1 MLPSM
6 ITVSCGVLGL
16 IASTVVAQVA
26 PPNGM
31 RVSDVRHDALVHCT
45 VVAQPGTVID
55 DATIVMKDGWIVAVG
70 PAASTAIPAGAM
82 SHDCTGLTA
91 YAGFIEPYLPIDTT
105 TQARA
110 AASQADAHWNPRVT
124 PQVRVRNAPLPPTS
138 TREGLRDAG
147 FCVAA
152 AWPSAGALRGSGA
165 ALTLAAEDSNVMWL
179 GEDLGQVA
187 AFDRFTPPEGQEPP
201 FDSPRAVAYP
211 ASRMGAIALVR
222 QVMRD
227 AAWSRQAA
235 LAWSAQPTGQ
245 EPPRASAAL
254 SALAPCL
261 PKSGARALPLVVE
274 CSDEHAV
281 LHTKGLLDEAGW
293 IGWCVAS
300 GLEFRE
306 LDAVVATRLPL
317 VVPLDFAK
325 APDLTNPRR
334 ADQISLR
341 ELGTWACS
349 PMNPALLADRGVTM
363 ALTTHRLKERGDLHA
378 RLRTAVEHGLS
389 TDAALAALTTTPAS
403 LLGLGATHGRIAP
416 GCMANIVLM
425 EGALA
430 SKDTQVRRVWVAGRQ
445 SIVKPKPVLPI
456 DGGFVMTSGDRS
468 LRGSINLVKGTVSL
482 MKPPAE
488 GAEASSKPEFVKA
501 DKVDLGQ
508 RMISFVAPAG
518 TLDATA
524 RVRMVGEVDG
534 TTIRIEGVTPRGDR
548 TVWTMIADATVPTD
562 DSPKTTANGGEEDD
576 GAKAVPDAP
585 KGNDAASQ
593 DDGSSAPKDPRHPA
607 ALTLLST
614 APFGDAGVRFDRT
627 AKGDRAPRAIQR
639 TVFRNATVWT
649 SSAAGIMEGCDVL
662 IDGGKVAAIGRA
674 LAVLADTQELDCA
687 GRHITPGLIDCH
699 SHTGVLGEVN
709 EWTQACT
716 AEVSIGDVID
726 PTDIN
731 WYRQLAGGLTAAN
744 QLHGS
749 ANPIGGQ
756 NSVVKLKWG
765 EPASAFLIPDAKPGI
780 KFALGENVVG
790 PRDRY
795 PDTRMGVEAYMRDR
809 FRAAA
814 EQRAALAHWNALP
827 TATRSRTVPPHVDD
841 ELTVLGEILVGERV
855 VHCHSY
861 RQDEIV
867 MLLDLADELGFK
879 VATLQHILEGYKVA
893 DRIARHGAGASS
905 FSDWWAYKMEVMD
918 AVPHNGAVMA
928 GQGVLTSFNSDS
940 DELARRMN
948 TEAAKACRYG
958 GLEPAEALKFVTI
971 NPAIQ
976 LGIGHRTGSLEVGK
990 DADLVVWTTDPLS
1003 SYAICDQTW
1012 IEGVKRFDRAED
1024 RVRRTEDAAL
1034 RAQLLEAAFE
1044 RGAMDRPPTKP
1055 ESAGGDQ
1062 RRGPTLLARMLETR
1076 EEAFWEM
1083 YRRGQDPGAVRSG
1096 ECGCGAA
1103 MSIFGGG
1110 DR

>member
-1 MLPSM
+1 MLQPM
-6 ITVSCGVLGL
+6 TTVSCGVLVL
-16 IASTVVAQVA
+16 IASTAVAQVA
-26 PPNGM
+26 PPNGI

-45 VVAQPGTVID
+45 VVTQPGTVID

-70 PAASTAIPAGAM
+70 PAAATPIPAGATA
-82 SHDCTGLTA
+82 HDCTGLTA
-91 YAGFIEPYLPIDTT
+91 YAGFIEPYLQVDTT
-105 TQARA
+105 AQARA
-110 AASQADAHWNPRVT
+110 AASQADAHWNPRIT
-124 PQVRVRNAPLPPTS
+124 PQVRVRDAQVPAAS
-138 TREGLRDAG
+138 MRDALRDAG

-152 AWPSAGALRGSGA
+152 AWPSTGAMRGSGA
-165 ALTLAAEDSNVMWL
+165 ALTLAAEDTNVMWI
-179 GEDLGQVA
+179 GGDLGQVA

-227 AAWSRQAA
+227 AAWSKQAD
-235 LAWSAQPTGQ
+235 LAWKARPTGQ

-254 SALAPCL
+254 AALAPCL
-261 PKSGARALPLVVE
+261 PTSGARALPLVVE

-281 LHTKGLLDEAGW
+281 LHGKHLLDEAGW
-293 IGWCVAS
+293 TGWCVAS

-306 LDAVVATRLPL
+306 LDAIVATRLPL

-325 APDLTNPRR
+325 APDLANPRR

-341 ELGTWACS
+341 EIGTWACS
-349 PMNPALLADRGVTM
+349 PMNPALLAERGATI
-363 ALTTHRLKERGDLHA
+363 ALTTHRLKDRGDLHA
-378 RLRTAVEHGLS
+378 RLRTAVEHGLAA
-389 TDAALAALTTTPAS
+389 DAALAALTTTPAS
-403 LLGLGATHGRIAP
+403 LLGLGATHGRIVP
-416 GCMANIVLM
+416 GSMANIVLM
-425 EGALA
+425 EGTLA
-430 SKDTQVRRVWVAGRQ
+430 SKGAQVRRVWVAGRE

-468 LRGSINLVKGTVSL
+468 VRGSIDLTKGTISL
-482 MKPPAE
+482 MKPPVE
-488 GAEASSKPEFVKA
+488 GAEAGSKAEFAKA

-508 RMISFVAPAG
+508 RTISFVAPVGTIDAG
-518 TLDATA
+518 V
-524 RVRMVGEVDG
+524 RVRMVGETDG
-534 TTIRIEGVTPRGDR
+534 RSIRIEGVTPSGAR
-548 TVWTMIADATVPTD
+548 TVWTMVADATVP
-562 DSPKTTANGGEEDD
+562 SPDAAAAMAPRPAGDGEPSDATVASKED
-576 GAKAVPDAP
+576 GAT
-585 KGNDAASQ
+585 
-593 DDGSSAPKDPRHPA
+593 DPRHPA
-607 ALTLLST
+607 AMMLLRT
-614 APFGDAGVRFDRT
+614 APFGDAGVRFERST
-627 AKGDRAPRAIQR
+627 TGDRVPMAIER

-649 SSAAGIMEGCDVL
+649 SAAAGIIEGCDVL
-662 IDGGKVAAIGRA
+662 IDGGKVAAIGVK
-674 LAVLADTQELDCA
+674 LAVPAGTKEVDCA

-716 AEVSIGDVID
+716 AEVGIGDVID

-749 ANPIGGQ
+749 ANPIGGR

-765 EPASAFLIPDAKPGI
+765 ESASAFPVPDAKPGI
-780 KFALGENVVG
+780 KFALGENVVR

-814 EQRAALAHWNALP
+814 EQRAALARWNALP
-827 TATRSRTVPPHVDD
+827 GAERARTVPPQVDD
-841 ELTVLGEILVGERV
+841 ELTVLGEILAGERV

-867 MLLDLADELGFK
+867 MLLDLADELGFR

-940 DELARRMN
+940 DELARRLN

-958 GLEPAEALKFVTI
+958 GLEPGEALKFVTI

-976 LGIGHRTGSLEVGK
+976 LGIGHRTGSLEIGK

-1003 SYAICDQTW
+1003 SYAVCDQTW
-1012 IEGVKRFDRAED
+1012 IEGVKRFDRAAD
-1024 RVRRTEDAAL
+1024 RERRAQDASL

-1044 RGAMDRPPTKP
+1044 RGGMDRPPGKP
-1055 ESAGGDQ
+1055 ESEGGGR
-1062 RRGPTLLARMLETR
+1062 RRGPTLLARMLDTR
-1076 EEAFWEM
+1076 EDAFWEM
-1083 YRRGQDPGAVRSG
+1083 YRRGQDPAAVRSG

-1110 DR
+1110 DQ

>member
-1 MLPSM
+1 MLQTM
-6 ITVSCGVLGL
+6 TTVSCGVLGL
-16 IASTVVAQVA
+16 IASTAVAQVA

-45 VVAQPGTVID
+45 VVTQPGTLID

-70 PAASTAIPAGAM
+70 PAATTPIPAGATA
-82 SHDCTGLTA
+82 HDCTGLTA
-91 YAGFIEPYLPIDTT
+91 YAGFIESYLPIDTT

-124 PQVRVRNAPLPPTS
+124 PQVRVRDAQLPAAS
-138 TREGLRDAG
+138 MRDGLRDAG

-152 AWPSAGALRGSGA
+152 AWPSAGAMRGSGA
-165 ALTLAAEDSNVMWL
+165 AFTLAADDANVMWL
-179 GEDLGQVA
+179 GNDLGQVA

-227 AAWSRQAA
+227 TAWNKQATT
-235 LAWSAQPTGQ
+235 AWLTQPTGQ

-254 SALAPCL
+254 AALAPCL
-261 PKSGARALPLVVE
+261 PKSGARALPFVVE

-293 IGWCVAS
+293 IGWCIAS

-306 LDAVVATRLPL
+306 LDAVVATRLSL

-349 PMNPALLADRGVTM
+349 PMNPALLAERGVTM
-363 ALTTHRLKERGDLHA
+363 ALTTHRLKDRGDLHA
-378 RLRTAVEHGLS
+378 RLCTAAEHGLS
-389 TDAALAALTTTPAS
+389 ADAALAALTTTPAN
-403 LLGLGATHGRIAP
+403 LLGLSATHGRIAP
-416 GCMANIVLM
+416 GSMANVTLM
-425 EGALA
+425 EGTLA
-430 SKDTQVRRVWVAGRQ
+430 SKGAQVRRVWVAGRQ
-445 SIVKPKPVLPI
+445 SIVKPQPVLPI
-456 DGGFVMTSGDRS
+456 DGGFVMTSGNRS
-468 LRGSINLVKGTVSL
+468 MRGSIDLKKGSISL
-482 MKPPAE
+482 MKPPVE
-488 GAEASSKPEFVKA
+488 GAEAGSKPEFAKA
-501 DKVDLGQ
+501 DKIDLGQ
-508 RMISFVAPAG
+508 RTISFVAPAG
-518 TLDATA
+518 TLDAAA
-524 RVRMVGEVDG
+524 RVRVVGEADG
-534 TTIRIEGVTPRGDR
+534 AAIRIETVTPRGER
-548 TVWTMIADATVPTD
+548 TVWTMVADPTVPTVDGADAT
-562 DSPKTTANGGEEDD
+562 AGGAREP
-576 GAKAVPDAP
+576 A
-585 KGNDAASQ
+585 DAAA
-593 DDGSSAPKDPRHPA
+593 GAPDVAAATSTETEASTRKDSRHPA
-607 ALTLLST
+607 AMALLST
-614 APFGDAGVRFDRT
+614 APFGDAGVRFERT
-627 AKGDRAPRAIQR
+627 DKGDRVPAPMQR

-649 SSAAGIMEGCDVL
+649 SAATGIMEGCDML

-674 LAVLADTQELDCA
+674 LAVPAGTLEIDCA

-716 AEVSIGDVID
+716 AEVGIGDVID

-731 WYRQLAGGLTAAN
+731 WHRQLAGGLTAAN

-749 ANPIGGQ
+749 ANPIGGR

-765 EPASAFLIPDAKPGI
+765 EPASAFPIPDAKPGI
-780 KFALGENVVG
+780 KFALGENVVR

-814 EQRAALAHWNALP
+814 EQRAALARWNALP
-827 TATRSRTVPPHVDD
+827 GATRSRTVPPHVDD
-841 ELTVLGEILVGERV
+841 ELTVLGEILAGERV

-940 DELARRMN
+940 DELARRLN

-976 LGIGHRTGSLEVGK
+976 LGIGQRTGSLEAGK

-1003 SYAICDQTW
+1003 SYALCDQTW
-1012 IEGVKRFDRAED
+1012 IEGVKRFDRTLD
-1024 RVRRTEDAAL
+1024 RARRTEDAAL

-1044 RGAMDRPPTKP
+1044 QGGMDRPPSRP
-1055 ESAGGDQ
+1055 ESDGGGR
-1062 RRGPTLLARMLETR
+1062 RRGPTLLARMLDTR

-1083 YRRGQDPGAVRSG
+1083 YRRGQDPAAVRSG

-1103 MSIFGGG
+1103 MTIFGGG
-1110 DR
+1110 DQ

>member
-1 MLPSM
+1 MLRFM
-6 ITVSCGVLGL
+6 NIMTGGFIGL
-16 IASTVVAQVA
+16 IASTAVAQVA

-45 VVAQPGTVID
+45 VVTQPGTVIN

-70 PAASTAIPAGAM
+70 PAASTAIPAGAT

-105 TQARA
+105 AQARA

-124 PQVRVRNAPLPPTS
+124 PQVRARNAQLPPTS

-152 AWPSAGALRGSGA
+152 AWPSVGVLRGSGA

-227 AAWSRQAA
+227 TAWSRQAA

-261 PKSGARALPLVVE
+261 PRSGARALPFVVE

-306 LDAVVATRLPL
+306 LDAVVAARLPL

-325 APDLTNPRR
+325 APDLTNPRC

-349 PMNPALLADRGVTM
+349 PMNPALLAERGVTM
-363 ALTTHRLKERGDLHA
+363 TLTTHRLKDRGDLHA
-378 RLRTAVEHGLS
+378 RLRTAVEHGLAA
-389 TDAALAALTTTPAS
+389 DAALAALTTTPAS

-416 GCMANIVLM
+416 GSMANIVLM
-425 EGALA
+425 EGTLA
-430 SKDTQVRRVWVAGRQ
+430 TQGAQVRRVWVAGRQ
-445 SIVKPKPVLPI
+445 SIVKPQPVLPI
-456 DGGFVMTSGDRS
+456 NGGFVMTSGDRS
-468 LRGSINLVKGTVSL
+468 VRGSIDLSKGTVSL
-482 MKPPAE
+482 MKPPTE
-488 GAEASSKPEFVKA
+488 GAEAGSKPEFAKA

-508 RMISFVAPAG
+508 RTIAFVAPAG
-518 TLDATA
+518 TIDAAA
-524 RVRMVGEVDG
+524 RVRVVGEADG
-534 TTIRIEGVTPRGDR
+534 QAIRIESVTPQGAR
-548 TVWTMIADATVPTD
+548 TVWTMIADATVPTAD
-562 DSPKTTANGGEEDD
+562 
-576 GAKAVPDAP
+576 AKATKEPAGTPETDP
-585 KGNDAASQ
+585 AASKE
-593 DDGSSAPKDPRHPA
+593 DESATQKDPRSPA
-607 ALTLLST
+607 AMALLKT
-614 APFGDAGVRFDRT
+614 APFGDAGVRFERT
-627 AKGDRAPRAIQR
+627 AKGDRVPRGIER

-649 SSAAGIMEGCDVL
+649 SSSAGIIESCDLL
-662 IDGGKVAAIGRA
+662 INGGKVTAIGRA
-674 LAVLADTQELDCA
+674 LAVPAGTLEIDCA

-716 AEVSIGDVID
+716 AEVGIGDVID

-731 WYRQLAGGLTAAN
+731 WHRQLAGGLTAAN

-749 ANPIGGQ
+749 ANPIGGR

-765 EPASAFLIPDAKPGI
+765 EPASAFPIPGAKPGI
-780 KFALGENVVG
+780 KFALGENVVR

-814 EQRAALAHWNALP
+814 EQRAAVARWNALSG
-827 TATRSRTVPPHVDD
+827 ATRARTVPPQVDD

-918 AVPHNGAVMA
+918 ALPHNGAVMA

-976 LGIGHRTGSLEVGK
+976 MGIGHRTGSLEVGK
-990 DADLVVWTTDPLS
+990 DADVAIWTTDPLS
-1003 SYAICDQTW
+1003 SYALCDQTW

-1024 RVRRTEDAAL
+1024 RVRRAEDAAL
-1034 RAQLLEAAFE
+1034 RSQLLEAAFE
-1044 RGAMDRPPTKP
+1044 RGGMDRPPTKP
-1055 ESAGGDQ
+1055 DGDSGGR
-1062 RRGPTLLARMLETR
+1062 RRGPTLLARMLDTR
-1076 EEAFWEM
+1076 EDAFWEM
-1083 YRRGQDPGAVRSG
+1083 YRRGQDPAAVRSG

-1103 MSIFGGG
+1103 MTLFNGG
-1110 DR
+1110 DQ